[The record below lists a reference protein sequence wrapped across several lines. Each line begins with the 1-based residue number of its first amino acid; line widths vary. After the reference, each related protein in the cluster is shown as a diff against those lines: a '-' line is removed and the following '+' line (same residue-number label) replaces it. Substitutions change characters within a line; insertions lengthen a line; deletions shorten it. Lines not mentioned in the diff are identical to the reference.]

1 MPTENTET
9 TVQNNESVS
18 SVWPLTQFFSVS
30 FLYKITDW
38 PGGQTPRRGK
48 VVFFHSSQQLLR
60 LRLEPLEGQRHRGPR
75 PPSKTAD
82 ANLDCEFVEIT
93 LFNTDP

>member
-60 LRLEPLEGQRHRGPR
+60 LRLEPLEGLSLLKSHFLTPI
-75 PPSKTAD
+75 
-82 ANLDCEFVEIT
+82 LDCQKSTE
-93 LFNTDP
+93 